1 MKSTYSYRIIKS
13 SWGIAINIT
22 ADVLPLAD
30 GERTAT
36 KIRQGLWLS
45 VDPGLGLKLSQQE
58 HQMLAAG
65 LRLIGEGM
73 AEIVQRDGPL
83 VIQIDDIS
91 FNPTD
96 YQEEGLAYALA
107 SWVAHHFNLSLALPP
122 VHFFKQENRYTFNL
136 EPQPKENVRSA

>member
-1 MKSTYSYRIIKS
+1 MESTYSYRIIKS
-13 SWGIAINIT
+13 SWGIAIDIT
-22 ADVLPLAD
+22 ADVLPLV
-30 GERTAT
+30 GNERAA
-36 KIRQGLWLS
+36 IEVGQGLRLA

-65 LRLIGEGM
+65 LRLTEEGM
-73 AEIVQRDGPL
+73 TEIVQRDGPF

-122 VHFFKQENRYTFNL
+122 VHFSKQENRYIFNL
-136 EPQPKENVRSA
+136 ELQPKEKMRSA